1 MTWNGLVWMWNIWSS
16 CSWVLRI
23 VHSSTA
29 PSRTRWSMR
38 EGSKILPSTVK
49 VYSCQCP
56 ATSFSGEV
64 APKSAPACDL
74 AVADR
79 LERRLGQCGRK
90 LHRQRLAGDDH
101 ARQRSGR
108 RRMALIERHG
118 VQLVGAQAVRLHEH

>member
-38 EGSKILPSTVK
+38 EGSKILPVH
-49 VYSCQCP
+49 
-56 ATSFSGEV
+56 GEGVFLPV
-64 APKSAPACDL
+64 ARDIVLRRGGPQDYRAPACDL

-79 LERRLGQCGRK
+79 LDRRLGQCGRE
-90 LHRQRLAGDDH
+90 LHRQRLAGDNH

-108 RRMALIERHG
+108 RRMTLIQRDG
-118 VQLVGAQAVRLHEH
+118 V